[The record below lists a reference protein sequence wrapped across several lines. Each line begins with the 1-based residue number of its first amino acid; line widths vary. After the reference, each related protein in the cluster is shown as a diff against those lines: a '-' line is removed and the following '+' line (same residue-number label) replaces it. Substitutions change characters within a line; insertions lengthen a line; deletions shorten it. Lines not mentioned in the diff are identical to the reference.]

1 MSNKL
6 WTGLSVLV
14 CSLVLFLGLV
24 PQANAITTISDAN
37 STATLTFGAGFVD
50 ITLTANNAD
59 PASVG
64 SVLSGFSF
72 NLSATGSTLTTSS
85 GQEITINS
93 NGTFSLGGTVSTGWG
108 FGAFG
113 TGSIL
118 CVVCPGGVTAT
129 ATPEHLIIGLPG
141 GGGTYTGNSSIL
153 GNGPHNPFLNHTA
166 TFHITNAA
174 FTAGT
179 TVGSGTFF
187 YGTDFTGSVP
197 EPTSLLLLGAGLMGL
212 GISRWRKGQA

>member
-1 MSNKL
+1 MRNKL
-6 WTGLSVLV
+6 WTGVVVLV
-14 CSLVLFLGLV
+14 GTVVLLFGLGG
-24 PQANAITTISDAN
+24 QANAITDGTSN
-37 STATLTFGAGFVD
+37 ATFSWGAGFVD
-50 ITLTANNAD
+50 ITLTALNSD
-59 PASVG
+59 PASVAN
-64 SVLSGFSF
+64 VLSGISF
-72 NLSATGSTLTTSS
+72 TTTAGGVGTLGASS

-118 CVVCPGGVTAT
+118 CIICPTGLSQAPTAQ
-129 ATPEHLIIGLPG
+129 PSHLIIGGPG
-141 GGGTYTGNSSIL
+141 GDNVYQSNSSIA
-153 GNGPHNPFLNHTA
+153 GNGPHNPFLNQTA

-174 FTAGT
+174 FTADTRAGSVVFYYGT
-179 TVGSGTFF
+179 TFN
-187 YGTDFTGSVP
+187 GSVP